1 MSTQSEYRLNT
12 NLNGCCMLL
21 SYDPDIINMFKIIL
35 NTIFTNNYKKNKKN
49 VNVFKKLINAIL

>member
-1 MSTQSEYRLNT
+1 MVEKSEYRLNT

-35 NTIFTNNYKKNKKN
+35 NTIFNANCKEIKKKRQGFQKTY
-49 VNVFKKLINAIL
+49 